1 MYGKTRLR
9 KKQTRATALLWGAIY
24 LICLLVIRH
33 VELPTKAG
41 IGISLVPVIFF
52 FIFLITIIREVASMD
67 ELQRK
72 IQTEAVI
79 VAFLMGLLLL
89 MTLGM
94 LDQVIPLDQKHW
106 GYLDMV
112 PFMGLF
118 YAIGWWRAHRKYS

>member
-1 MYGKTRLR
+1 
-9 KKQTRATALLWGAIY
+9 
-24 LICLLVIRH
+24 
-33 VELPTKAG
+33 
-41 IGISLVPVIFF
+41 
-52 FIFLITIIREVASMD
+52 MD

-79 VAFLMGLLLL
+79 VAFLLGLLLL